1 MHGAFSP
8 LAFPGLLVKACLNK
22 RKYFEDKNG
31 VLVETHI
38 FGLTCSHL
46 TFDSLQMVPGSTLT
60 AAS

>member
-1 MHGAFSP
+1 MAPFLPRLSPAF
-8 LAFPGLLVKACLNK
+8 LVKACLNK

-38 FGLTCSHL
+38 FGSTCSHL
-46 TFDSLQMVPGSTLT
+46 TLDSLQMVPGSTLT